1 MNGPAWFRGR
11 RGGYARTDPVLD
23 PDTCEVLV
31 TDQATLSKEPTP
43 DTAEHEAY
51 FPSPYS
57 LDAYTAPRTD
67 FDGLATER
75 HAWTGGRWK
84 ILVLATDERYLLM
97 GNGTMFSTG
106 NHPVETLLPLHHVL
120 GAGFGVEIA
129 TLTGNPAKFEWWAY
143 PSEDEAVR
151 STRDALLP
159 QWRKPKSLADV
170 VEHELGPD
178 SDYLGVFVPGGHGAL
193 SGLPFS
199 TDVRDTLEWA
209 TGAGRLVVSLCHG
222 PAAFLS
228 TRIGRE
234 RSLFEGYEMCVFP
247 DALDAGA
254 NVDIGYLPGPMP
266 WMLGRALQD
275 DGVRVVNDDMSG
287 RCTTDRDVITG
298 DSPLAANELGRLTA
312 TAMLAK
318 ARELG

>member
-1 MNGPAWFRGR
+1 MTGAQDS
-11 RGGYARTDPVLD
+11 AQD
-23 PDTCEVLV
+23 
-31 TDQATLSKEPTP
+31 TDQAALSKEPTP

-120 GAGFGVEIA
+120 EAGFGVEIA

-143 PSEDEAVR
+143 PGEDEAVR
-151 STRDALLP
+151 SARDALLP

-178 SDYLGVFVPGGHGAL
+178 SDYLAVFVPGGHGAL

-234 RSLFEGYEMCVFP
+234 RSLFEGYKMCVFP